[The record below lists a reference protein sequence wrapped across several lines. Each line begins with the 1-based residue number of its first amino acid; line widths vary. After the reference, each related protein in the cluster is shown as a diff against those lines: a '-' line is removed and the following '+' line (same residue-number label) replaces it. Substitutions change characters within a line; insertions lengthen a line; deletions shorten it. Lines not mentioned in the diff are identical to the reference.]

1 MIYGVVNLRR
11 EATLPLVIGEGL
23 SPPSKG
29 GACTPRN
36 SNGQRQLIDTVIDT
50 GFSGF
55 LSLPSAIITQLALPW
70 SASDIATLGDGSE
83 TLFDLYTATVI
94 WDGQYREIYIAE
106 SETEPLLGMG
116 LLYGY
121 RLQVDNIEGG
131 SVKIEALRS

>member
-11 EATLPLVIGEGL
+11 EATLPLVVGNAN
-23 SPPSKG
+23 K
-29 GACTPRN
+29 
-36 SNGQRQLIDTVIDT
+36 QQQQVVDTVIDT

-55 LSLPSAIITQLALPW
+55 LSLPSAIIVALNLPW

-94 WDGQYREIYIAE
+94 WDGQYREIYVAE
-106 SETEPLLGMG
+106 SETEPLLGMS

-121 RLQVDNIEGG
+121 RLQVDAIEGG
-131 SVKIEALRS
+131 GVKIEAL

>member
-11 EATLPLVIGEGL
+11 EATLSLVVG
-23 SPPSKG
+23 
-29 GACTPRN
+29 N
-36 SNGQRQLIDTVIDT
+36 SNGQQQVIDTVIDT

-55 LSLPSAIITQLALPW
+55 LSLPSAIIASLNLPW
-70 SASDIATLGDGSE
+70 SASDIVTLGDGSE

-106 SETEPLLGMG
+106 SETEPLLGMS

-121 RLQVDNIEGG
+121 RLQVDTIEGG
-131 SVKIEALRS
+131 SVKIEEL

>member
-11 EATLPLVIGEGL
+11 EATLPLVI
-23 SPPSKG
+23 
-29 GACTPRN
+29 RN
-36 SNGQRQLIDTVIDT
+36 SNGQMQAIDTVIDT

-55 LSLPSAIITQLALPW
+55 LSLPSAIITTLDLPW

-106 SETEPLLGMG
+106 SETEPLLGMA

-121 RLQVDNIEGG
+121 RLQVDTIEGG
-131 SVKIEALRS
+131 IVKVEAL

>member
-11 EATLPLVIGEGL
+11 EATLSLVVG
-23 SPPSKG
+23 
-29 GACTPRN
+29 N
-36 SNGQRQLIDTVIDT
+36 SNGQRQVIDTVVDT

-55 LSLPSAIITQLALPW
+55 LSLPSSIITSLGLPW
-70 SASDIATLGDGSE
+70 SASDIVTLGDGSE

-106 SETEPLLGMG
+106 SETEPLLGMS

-121 RLQVDNIEGG
+121 RLQVDTIEGG
-131 SVKIEALRS
+131 TVKIEEL